1 MSQNQA
7 TQTAVR
13 RPSPQAELIGT
24 TEAAFLLNISAVRL
38 RQLLQQGRVVGAY
51 KQGRRWVIPLI
62 KGMPKIKPG
71 SRGPKGTWGKRPRTA
86 ETRIHINRRVFASNR
101 ANGANEPPISVII
114 GSKTRRCHEVEIPA
128 KARVVYSPKHP
139 LPCGAVLWIEVDP
152 NQPITMRKYK
162 KLESVLTA

>member
-1 MSQNQA
+1 MSQNQGN
-7 TQTAVR
+7 QTE
-13 RPSPQAELIGT
+13 ELIGT

-51 KQGRRWVIPLI
+51 KQGRRWVIPLT

-71 SRGPKGTWGKRPRTA
+71 SRGPKGTWGKRRRTA
-86 ETRIHINRRVFASNR
+86 ETRIHIHRKVFASNR

-114 GSKTRRCHEVEIPA
+114 GSKTRLCHEVDIPA

-152 NQPITMRKYK
+152 NQPITMKKYK
-162 KLESVLTA
+162 KLESVEKPNFISTS

>member
-13 RPSPQAELIGT
+13 LRSPQAELIGT

-86 ETRIHINRRVFASNR
+86 ETRIHINRSVFADHR

-162 KLESVLTA
+162 KLKSVLTA